1 MVPLV
6 RDDPGEMDRFPGQS
20 SPARP
25 ETRALPM
32 LTAERAAAILK
43 KGGVLAR
50 TGWGSYRNRPSPRA
64 HHRPVR
70 RQGQARLPRTTS
82 RPNTGPE
89 TTPNLRDDHKT
100 SIALPVRL
108 RASFQKTAL
117 ARRSHLPRRSLLDPH
132 HALRYAERCHGR
144 NLPWDR
150 DDP

>member
-1 MVPLV
+1 M
-6 RDDPGEMDRFPGQS
+6 
-20 SPARP
+20 
-25 ETRALPM
+25 
-32 LTAERAAAILK
+32 
-43 KGGVLAR
+43 LAR

-89 TTPNLRDDHKT
+89 TTPTLRDDHMT

-108 RASFQKTAL
+108 RASFQTKTAL

-150 DDP
+150 DDPVCVSLRCTAVQTPLKIIELFAGIGCFRLASDRMRSQTLCEAI